1 MEVTSQR
8 LQARGEKL
16 EAVSHRLLTSSF
28 KLEVGDGEGDG
39 KRGERDRRERKR
51 GREGGRERLISKSR
65 VGAWKINE
73 KGVRGL
79 SRGVPLEIANL
90 G

>member
-16 EAVSHRLLTSSF
+16 EAVSHRLLTSNF

-39 KRGERDRRERKR
+39 KRGERDREREKGRK
-51 GREGGRERLISKSR
+51 GGREREGGCMLIS
-65 VGAWKINE
+65 
-73 KGVRGL
+73 
-79 SRGVPLEIANL
+79 P
-90 G
+90 

>member
-39 KRGERDRRERKR
+39 KRGERDREREK
-51 GREGGRERLISKSR
+51 GREGGRETEGGRELDANVFLFGELLITCFER
-65 VGAWKINE
+65 YPQV
-73 KGVRGL
+73 
-79 SRGVPLEIANL
+79 
-90 G
+90 